1 MLAPNSTSPQT
12 DIETLKTDRSPCRY
26 AVQPAKNSAIY
37 TNLSA
42 KLWAYHA
49 DADIRLAQ
57 EFHKLLPGYRESPLV
72 PLDDVAKE
80 LRMKAVFVKDESSRL
95 GLPAFKILGASWGTF
110 RAIADKTGIPLDAS
124 LEDAAVA
131 ARNANMT
138 LFAATE
144 GNHGRAVARMGKIL
158 HLPTRIIMSR
168 FADKEAVKKVESE
181 GAQVTVISGDY
192 DAAVAKASEESSKD
206 PNGLLVQDN
215 AFKGYEQVP
224 AWIVEGY
231 STLLIEAEQQLA
243 TRGLKVTMIVT
254 PIGVGSLGHAVVA
267 HCKSDRRR
275 IRVLTVE
282 PESAACLHHN
292 LKAGEWVT
300 IETSATIMN
309 GMNCGTVSPISWP
322 VFAKGVDASVTV
334 SDLECHESVE
344 YLQAHGVN
352 SGPCGAA
359 SLAALRKT
367 AAIDANSV
375 GLDSDAVVVLLS
387 TEGARGY
394 TVPKST
400 CSS

>member
-1 MLAPNSTSPQT
+1 MSS
-12 DIETLKTDRSPCRY
+12 
-26 AVQPAKNSAIY
+26 SAIY
-37 TNLSA
+37 TNLGA
-42 KLWAYHA
+42 KSWTYHY
-49 DADIRLAQ
+49 DTDVSPVQ
-57 EFHKLLPGYRESPLV
+57 EFHKRLPGYRETLLV

-80 LRMKAVFVKDESSRL
+80 FGVKAVFVKDESSRL

-110 RAIADKTGIPLDAS
+110 RAIADKTGIPLDTT

-131 ARNANMT
+131 ARKAKIT

-158 HLPTRIIMSR
+158 HLPTRIFMSR
-168 FADKEAVKKVESE
+168 FADEETVKKVESE

-192 DAAVAKASEESSKD
+192 DAAVAKASVASSKD

-215 AFKGYEQVP
+215 AFEGYEQVP

-231 STLLIEAEQQLA
+231 STLLIEAEEQLA
-243 TRGLKVTMIVT
+243 ARGLKATITVT

-267 HCKSDRRR
+267 HCKSDGRR

-282 PESAACLHHN
+282 PETAACLHHN
-292 LKAGEWVT
+292 LRVGGWTT
-300 IETSATIMN
+300 IETSATIMS

-322 VFAKGVDASVTV
+322 VFVKGVDASVTV
-334 SDLECHESVE
+334 SDLECHESVQ
-344 YLQAHGVN
+344 YLHAHGVHA
-352 SGPCGAA
+352 GPCGAA
-359 SLAALRKT
+359 SLAALRKV
-367 AAIDANSV
+367 AAIDSNAV

>member
-1 MLAPNSTSPQT
+1 MFS
-12 DIETLKTDRSPCRY
+12 
-26 AVQPAKNSAIY
+26 SAIY
-37 TNLSA
+37 TNPSA
-42 KLWAYHA
+42 ESWTYHHNT
-49 DADIRLAQ
+49 DTSLAQ
-57 EFHKLLPGYRESPLV
+57 EFHKRLPGYRESPLV
-72 PLDDVAKE
+72 PLDNIAKE
-80 LRMKAVFVKDESSRL
+80 LGVKAVFVKDESSRL

-110 RAIADKTGIPLDAS
+110 RAITDKTDIPLDTS

-168 FADKEAVKKVESE
+168 FADEEAVKKVESE

-243 TRGLKVTMIVT
+243 TRGLKATMIVT
-254 PIGVGSLGHAVVA
+254 PIGVGSLGHAVVG
-267 HCKSDRRR
+267 HCKSDGRR
-275 IRVLTVE
+275 IKVLTVE
-282 PESAACLHHN
+282 PETAACLHHN
-292 LKAGEWVT
+292 LKVGKWTT

-344 YLQAHGVN
+344 YLQAHGVDA
-352 SGPCGAA
+352 GPCGAA
-359 SLAALRKT
+359 SLAALRKV
-367 AAIDANSV
+367 AAVDANSV
-375 GLDSDAVVVLLS
+375 GLDADAVVILLS
-387 TEGARGY
+387 TEGARCY
-394 TVPKST
+394 TAPKSA